1 MRYDR
6 RPVKR
11 PSQSGSHAAGPASVG
26 ATIERIGRQFHR
38 ARLAYGHGTHD
49 AWQEATWLTAHVLKA
64 PFESI
69 AARTAEA
76 IPARNLH
83 RIHQLASRRVVERMP
98 MAYLLNEAWLGDYR
112 FYVDERV
119 IVPRSFIAEL
129 LLGALSPWVRRPSAI
144 RRVLDL
150 CTGSGCLAILAA
162 HAFPN
167 AMVDAIDLS
176 PPALQ
181 VARRNVRMHAMSA
194 RVRVMASDL
203 FDAVRGERY
212 DVILSNP
219 PYVNKAAM
227 ARLPREYLH
236 EPRMALAAGS
246 DGLDVTMRIIDEAA
260 VHLTPNGRLIV
271 EIGHNRTVL
280 ERKRPRLPF
289 YWITTSAGDDLV
301 FLLHRADLFR

>member
-1 MRYDR
+1 M
-6 RPVKR
+6 
-11 PSQSGSHAAGPASVG
+11 
-26 ATIERIGRQFHR
+26 
-38 ARLAYGHGTHD
+38 
-49 AWQEATWLTAHVLKA
+49 
-64 PFESI
+64 

-76 IPARNLH
+76 IPGRALD
-83 RIHQLASRRVVERMP
+83 RINRLAIRRLDERTP
-98 MAYLLNEAWLGDYR
+98 MAYLLNEAWLGDFR

-129 LLGALSPWVRRPSAI
+129 LSRALSPWVRRPREI

-167 AMVDAIDLS
+167 ASIDAIDLS

-181 VARRNVRMHAMSA
+181 VARKNVRMHGMSA

-203 FDAVRGERY
+203 FETVQGERY
-212 DVILSNP
+212 DLILSNP

-227 ARLPREYLH
+227 DRLPREYLH

-246 DGLDVTMRIIDEAA
+246 DGLEVTMRIIDEAG

-271 EIGHNRTVL
+271 EIGHNRKAL
-280 ERKRPRLPF
+280 ERKRARWPF
-289 YWITTSAGDDLV
+289 HWITTSAGDDLV
-301 FLLHRADLFR
+301 FLLHRAAFFR